1 MWTLNTSANLAISA
15 VDNKWVWAYNTCI
28 EFETQEKQMAYMSQ
42 ERKKSLTP
50 AIKAV
55 LKKYGVKGTLAVN
68 NHSTLVLNIKSG
80 SIDFIENFIQTDGE
94 GISARRMSQDQIDY
108 IRKNR
113 SLDVNP
119 YWYKEHFSG
128 KAKAFLSELLPVM
141 NNGNHD
147 NSDIQTD
154 YFDVGWYVD
163 VNIGK
168 WNKPYVLDI

>member
-1 MWTLNTSANLAISA
+1 
-15 VDNKWVWAYNTCI
+15 
-28 EFETQEKQMAYMSQ
+28 MAYMSQ
-42 ERKKSLTP
+42 ERKAELVP

-55 LKKYGVKGTLAVN
+55 LKKYKVKATIAVR
-68 NHSTLVLNIKSG
+68 NHSTLVVNIKSG
-80 SIDFIENFIQTDGE
+80 SIDFIENFIQTDAGVMHGRKMAQE
-94 GISARRMSQDQIDY
+94 QIDY
-108 IRKNR
+108 IRKNK

-128 KAKAFLSELLPVM
+128 IARDFLMELIPAM

-168 WNKPYVLDI
+168 WNKPYIVE